1 MKFNERHT
9 KTKTMK
15 NLLIITLLTFS
26 AFANAQTAMLQGT
39 ITESETGEPLMF
51 ATVVVKQNGIVKTG
65 TQIDFDG
72 KYRFDSLAVG
82 TYEVE
87 VRYVGYPNKIISG
100 VVLFPDRNLTLNVEM
115 PQEFI
120 IDCCCITI
128 YDPPL
133 IDVWETTQ
141 GTIFKADEIRRTP
154 HKN

>member
-1 MKFNERHT
+1 
-9 KTKTMK
+9 MK
-15 NLLIITLLTFS
+15 NILLIIALFLVQIM
-26 AFANAQTAMLQGT
+26 NAQTTILQGT

-51 ATVVVKQNGIVKTG
+51 ATVVVKQNGIAKTG
-65 TQIDFDG
+65 TTTDFDG

-82 TYEVE
+82 TYDVE
-87 VRYVGYPNKIISG
+87 VRYVGYPTKTISG
-100 VVLFPDRNLTLNVEM
+100 VVLFPDRNLTLNVEI

-120 IDCCCITI
+120 FDCCCITI

-133 IDVWETTQ
+133 IDVWNTTQ

>member
-1 MKFNERHT
+1 
-9 KTKTMK
+9 MK
-15 NLLIITLLTFS
+15 NLLTIFLLIMVQF
-26 AFANAQTAMLQGT
+26 AFGQSTILQGT
-39 ITESETGEPLMF
+39 ITESETGEPMMF

-65 TQIDFDG
+65 TTTDFDG

-87 VRYVGYPNKIISG
+87 VRYVGYPTKTISG

-115 PQEFI
+115 PKNQLS
-120 IDCCCITI
+120 DCCCITI
-128 YDPPL
+128 YNPPL
-133 IDVWETTQ
+133 IDVWDTTQ